1 MKSNGFTVNSSIPTN
16 VLFQIAGP
24 GTIDFKTV
32 SHTDSNFLSQDSK
45 YNKYRLHHLYI

>member
-32 SHTDSNFLSQDSK
+32 SNTDSNFSQDSK
-45 YNKYRLHHLYI
+45 YNKYRHHHLYI